1 VSSGSQ
7 VATLGTRRREGSAA
21 ASPRGRPRLTLLAF
35 ALLGVYGVLRWG
47 TMLAH
52 EPTWRLFGLVAVA
65 VAVAALGEPAHA
77 HAREQR
83 IAAIVAIA
91 VCAVAVI
98 PISGVPLHWVLH
110 LRIDRTARAIG
121 DGLST
126 LPSVNVPYDGSRHW
140 TEAVI
145 VLGAG
150 LLLLAAALELASS
163 RRPHGAARL
172 AGVALAMTVL
182 AVVPSSLSRP
192 QIPFLHGVLL
202 FVLLAALVF
211 SERVPIRRGWPAAG
225 AVVLAASAA
234 LLLAPGLARRSA
246 WLNVQTLAGTLGPA
260 RGEAFDWAQTY
271 GPLVWPHTGRVV
283 LDVAPSRFPA
293 YWKTEDLDEFDGRG
307 WVSTPVGGNEQAA
320 FEETVSRSN
329 LARWEQTLTVTLQNM
344 STADVIAAGVAY
356 RPSIEQDFRPGNSFG
371 TYTSMSALGPGEGY
385 QVSVY
390 TPQPSPAR
398 LATAG
403 TNYPVADLMPE
414 LEMLLGPSGPAGSAL
429 AHLPPQPIQFTPYG
443 SPARLEGYAGLTAAQ
458 ELALL
463 DASPYGPVYALA
475 QRLRRGAS
483 TPYAYVE
490 AVMRHLS
497 SGYTYDLTPRLTSL
511 PIVTFLLHSKLGYC
525 QQFAGAMALLLRM
538 GGIPAHVST
547 GFTTGTYDS
556 ATHSYQVSD
565 TDAHAWVEAWFPAY
579 GWITFDPTSAAQ
591 STAGSIP
598 SSTADSAAGAAQRP
612 APAVRREQRASA
624 AATAGR
630 RPAGRRSSHQELAIM
645 LACLLALIATAAGV
659 RAGRRR
665 AAPDAE
671 KLLVELER
679 AFARCGRP
687 LTSAVTLA
695 SLEQRFSS
703 EPEAAGYIRAIR
715 LARFAPAAPTVT
727 AAQRRALRR
736 QLRVGLGASG
746 ALRALLALPPSP
758 ARRLQAAPAGADRRG
773 RRAGK

>member
-1 VSSGSQ
+1 MSSGSQ
-7 VATLGTRRREGSAA
+7 VAVLGARRRERCAA

-52 EPTWRLFGLVAVA
+52 EPTRRLFGLVAVSVA
-65 VAVAALGEPAHA
+65 VAVLGELAHT

-91 VCAVAVI
+91 LCVIAVI
-98 PISGVPLHWVLH
+98 PISGFPLHWVLH

-121 DGLST
+121 DGLSA

-182 AVVPSSLSRP
+182 AVVPSSLARP

-202 FVLLAALVF
+202 FLLLAALVF
-211 SERVPIRRGWPAAG
+211 SERVPVRRGWPAAG

-234 LLLAPGLARRSA
+234 LLLAPGLASRSA

-271 GPLVWPHTGRVV
+271 GPLAWPHTGRVV
-283 LDVAPSRFPA
+283 LDVAASRFPA
-293 YWKTEDLDEFDGRG
+293 YWKTEDLDEFDGHG
-307 WVSTPVGGNEQAA
+307 WVSTLVGGDEQAA
-320 FEETVSRSN
+320 FEETVSRPN
-329 LARWEQTLTVTLQNM
+329 LARWDQTLTVTLQDM
-344 STADVIAAGVAY
+344 STADVIAAGVVY
-356 RPSIEQDFRPGNSFG
+356 RPSIGTFQPGNSFG
-371 TYTSMSALGPGEGY
+371 TYTSTSPLGPDDVY
-385 QVSVY
+385 QVPVY
-390 TPQPSPAR
+390 TPQPSPAQ
-398 LATAG
+398 LAAAG
-403 TNYPVADLMPE
+403 TNYPAADLMPE
-414 LEMLLGPSGPAGSAL
+414 LEMLLGPSGPAGSVL
-429 AHLPPQPIQFTPYG
+429 AHLPSQPIQFTPYG
-443 SPARLEGYAGLTAAQ
+443 SRARLEGYAGLTAAQ

-475 QRLRRGAS
+475 RRLRRGAR

-497 SGYTYDLTPRLTSL
+497 SGYTYDLTPALSSL

-556 ATHSYQVSD
+556 ATHAYEVSD

-591 STAGSIP
+591 STAGQIP
-598 SSTADSAAGAAQRP
+598 SSTANSLAGAAQRP

-630 RPAGRRSSHQELAIM
+630 RPAGRRSSDQKLAIL
-645 LACLLALIATAAGV
+645 LACLLALIAAVAGV
-659 RAGRRR
+659 KAGRRR

-758 ARRLQAAPAGADRRG
+758 ARRGASGARWS
-773 RRAGK
+773 